1 MKNDIFGNSLSI
13 QWLRLSAFTS
23 GAHIQSLVG
32 ELRSHEPCS
41 RGKKKKKDISEVGD
55 RLNKRNLVKGT
66 KV

>member
-23 GAHIQSLVG
+23 AAHIQSLVG
-32 ELRSHEPCS
+32 ELRSHEQCS
-41 RGKKKKKDISEVGD
+41 RGKKKKDISEVGD

>member
-32 ELRSHEPCS
+32 KLRSHEPCS
-41 RGKKKKKDISEVGD
+41 RGKKKKKKNKYL
-55 RLNKRNLVKGT
+55 RLETDSIKEI
-66 KV
+66 